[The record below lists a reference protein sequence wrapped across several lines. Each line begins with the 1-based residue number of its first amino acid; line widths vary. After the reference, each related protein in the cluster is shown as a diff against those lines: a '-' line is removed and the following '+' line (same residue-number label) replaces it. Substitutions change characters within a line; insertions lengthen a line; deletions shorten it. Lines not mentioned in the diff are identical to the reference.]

1 MDSIVPDITLTWH
14 RDTNAVNIDSP
25 LSPAELHHLLLQAAF
40 ASLPEWAD
48 GTHRQAMALVLATW
62 NDSARLGLL
71 AEIAREAESLPPSE
85 ASSACDEPVARERT

>member
-1 MDSIVPDITLTWH
+1 MDRIVPDIVIAWN

-40 ASLPEWAD
+40 ASLPDDA
-48 GTHRQAMALVLATW
+48 GATHRQAMELVLATW
-62 NDSARLGLL
+62 NDAARLGLL

-85 ASSACDEPVARERT
+85 ASSA